1 MAFDLA
7 GSNLSRPYRLHYAF
21 AASASKRHFLYCGR
35 FCIVRLVGIDR
46 PSSVTEQS
54 ELRSHQMSVAGQK
67 PKLLHLSGVS
77 VAPSGANI
85 RRLAQH
91 GRKVPTCDI
100 VRRGR
105 QLKRLREK
113 PPESGS

>member
-1 MAFDLA
+1 MFTQCVCEFVALVDRQMFVLHHGAPAIDLFDSQPIYGPRRSRMAFDLA

-54 ELRSHQMSVAGQK
+54 ELRSHRMSVAGQSRK
-67 PKLLHLSGVS
+67 NS
-77 VAPSGANI
+77 V
-85 RRLAQH
+85 
-91 GRKVPTCDI
+91 
-100 VRRGR
+100 
-105 QLKRLREK
+105 
-113 PPESGS
+113 